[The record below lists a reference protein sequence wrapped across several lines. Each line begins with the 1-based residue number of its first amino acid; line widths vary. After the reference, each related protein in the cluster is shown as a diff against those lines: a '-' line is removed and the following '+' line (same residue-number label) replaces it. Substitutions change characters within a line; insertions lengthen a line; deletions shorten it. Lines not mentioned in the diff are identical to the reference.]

1 MFAVQIF
8 IFFAG
13 ILNLACGEPILEFL
27 AEPGYYSPNTAI
39 LIKEEIVSAQEFP
52 APTEKPAKR
61 IKECKVVYN
70 SGKYLFMDT
79 KNPDNV
85 TLYSFPDYWAD
96 YIDSVRFINV
106 FPIMDAS
113 GLFDFSSLYNIVAL
127 SINPRSTLEFFLGR
141 AKSNNC
147 KLDFSGEEM
156 EINSCCG
163 NYSYKIYFSGKK
175 ITKIDV
181 LKNSQSQLL
190 TRTTLNYGNGNL
202 PDIAHVEYF
211 YKGKAAIRKTLSF
224 CIISGDFNK
233 FDANLLNVD
242 AIGAVKILDGRFN
255 PPRTYF
261 FKHAIPNISEA
272 ESALKDPQKQELL
285 NTERKKEIQSAR
297 KSNFILNIQ
306 KIFKEAFK
314 GK

>member
-13 ILNLACGEPILEFL
+13 ILNLAYGEPILEFL
-27 AEPGYYSPNTAI
+27 AEPGYYSPNTVI

-61 IKECKVVYN
+61 IKECKVVYY

-163 NYSYKIYFSGKK
+163 NYSYKIYFSGKN

-255 PPRTYF
+255 PPRNYF
-261 FKHAIPNISEA
+261 FKH
-272 ESALKDPQKQELL
+272 
-285 NTERKKEIQSAR
+285 
-297 KSNFILNIQ
+297 
-306 KIFKEAFK
+306 
-314 GK
+314 